1 MGGLSPKF
9 TAFIVQ
15 GMSRRHEFLV
25 LVLDQMAALGAISAR
40 AMFGGHG
47 LYCNGLFI
55 AIVTGDKL
63 YFKADA
69 KSQPRFETRGLP
81 RFQYQARGKTV
92 QLLYYE
98 APPEVYEDTQAM
110 LDWGQ
115 LALAAAVRARQPAR
129 RKPH

>member
-1 MGGLSPKF
+1 MTRLSPRC
-9 TAFIVQ
+9 TRAYSA
-15 GMSRRHEFLV
+15 GMSRRHEFLT

-55 AIVTGDKL
+55 AIVAGDKL

-69 KSQPRFETRGLP
+69 KSQPRFDARGLP
-81 RFQYQARGKTV
+81 RFQYQARGRTV

-98 APPEVYEDTQAM
+98 APPEVYEDAQAM

-115 LALAAAVRARQPAR
+115 LALAAAVRASQPAR
-129 RKPH
+129 KKPH

>member
-1 MGGLSPKF
+1 
-9 TAFIVQ
+9 
-15 GMSRRHEFLV
+15 MSRRHEFLE

-55 AIVTGDKL
+55 AIVTRDKL

-69 KSQPRFETRGLP
+69 RSQPRFETRGLP

-98 APPEVYEDTQAM
+98 APPEVYENAQAM
-110 LDWGQ
+110 LEWGQ
-115 LALAAAVRARQPAR
+115 LALAAAVRASQPAR
-129 RKPH
+129 QKPH

>member
-1 MGGLSPKF
+1 
-9 TAFIVQ
+9 
-15 GMSRRHEFLV
+15 MSRRHEFLE
-25 LVLDQMAALGAISAR
+25 LVLDQMAALGAISER

-55 AIVTGDKL
+55 AIVTRDKL

-69 KSQPRFETRGLP
+69 KSQPRFEARGLP
-81 RFQYQARGKTV
+81 RFQYQARGKAV

-98 APPEVYEDTQAM
+98 APPEVYEDAQAM

-115 LALAAAVRARQPAR
+115 LALAAAVRASQPAR
-129 RKPH
+129 QKPH